1 MRGHR
6 AERRWHTHRTEEKTV
21 SPFDRKQFLP
31 PAELPVR
38 NARALRFDAGRR
50 AWISAAGA
58 IALSSVV
65 AVAPA
70 KAKPRVIKIVAKKFE
85 FVPGEIRVKQGET
98 VTLQFT
104 APEVPMGFNLA
115 DFKLRAD
122 IMPGRPTSVE
132 LTPDRAGTF
141 TFLCDV
147 FCGTGHED
155 MSGSL
160 IVT

>member
-1 MRGHR
+1 MR
-6 AERRWHTHRTEEKTV
+6 V
-21 SPFDRKQFLP
+21 
-31 PAELPVR
+31 
-38 NARALRFDAGRR
+38 DANRR
-50 AWISAAGA
+50 AWIGAAGA

-65 AVAPA
+65 ALASA
-70 KAKPRVIKIVAKKFE
+70 EAKPRVIKIVAKKFV

-122 IMPGRPTSVE
+122 LMPGKTTSLE
-132 LTPDRAGTF
+132 LTPDKAGTF

-147 FCGTGHED
+147 FCGTGHEE
-155 MSGSL
+155 MSGTL